1 MVVAGA
7 ASPRGVL
14 WAGKRQLLAVE
25 RGNPQTAALRTT
37 FRRLLLAKTSTRL
50 DFPKYHLL
58 GAILGDLDGSNSE
71 RGNSVNK
78 NQSAG
83 AWNW

>member
-1 MVVAGA
+1 MVVAGG
-7 ASPRGVL
+7 SFTERGL

-58 GAILGDLDGSNSE
+58 GAIF
-71 RGNSVNK
+71 
-78 NQSAG
+78 
-83 AWNW
+83 